1 MRMETEMIMI
11 GAMASFILGL
21 QFYGIKQLN
30 KLCER
35 VTALEVK
42 VSNIHSWA
50 FQYSLRYTWIILINH
65 GSRSKFGIDRS
76 RYRGTNYLNSITES
90 LRIR

>member
-1 MRMETEMIMI
+1 MKILVFAFIATIPKLFLNVLAVVILTLLITMYQIHIIHKIIGAVMETEMIMI

-42 VSNIHSWA
+42 VSNIHP
-50 FQYSLRYTWIILINH
+50 
-65 GSRSKFGIDRS
+65 
-76 RYRGTNYLNSITES
+76 
-90 LRIR
+90 

>member
-1 MRMETEMIMI
+1 MPETEMIMI

-21 QFYGIKQLN
+21 QFYNIKQVN

-42 VSNIHSWA
+42 VSNIH
-50 FQYSLRYTWIILINH
+50 T
-65 GSRSKFGIDRS
+65 
-76 RYRGTNYLNSITES
+76 
-90 LRIR
+90 

>member
-1 MRMETEMIMI
+1 MMSVNIFLIKMPETEMIMI

-42 VSNIHSWA
+42 VSNIH
-50 FQYSLRYTWIILINH
+50 
-65 GSRSKFGIDRS
+65 
-76 RYRGTNYLNSITES
+76 
-90 LRIR
+90 

>member
-1 MRMETEMIMI
+1 MMIQVVMPRGVFSKFMGVLDMQTEMILI
-11 GAMASFILGL
+11 GTMASFILGL

-42 VSNIHSWA
+42 VSNIHS
-50 FQYSLRYTWIILINH
+50 
-65 GSRSKFGIDRS
+65 
-76 RYRGTNYLNSITES
+76 
-90 LRIR
+90 